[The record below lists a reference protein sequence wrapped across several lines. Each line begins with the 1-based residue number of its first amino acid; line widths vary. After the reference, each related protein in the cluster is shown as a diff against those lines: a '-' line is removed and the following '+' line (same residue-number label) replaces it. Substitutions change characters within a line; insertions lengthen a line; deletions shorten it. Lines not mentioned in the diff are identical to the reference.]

1 MNISR
6 PLLLVSGTL
15 LSLAVYGLAVWGE
28 TARNAEGLGFNE
40 RFGIDRLVDG
50 SGKVGVRQFK
60 DLRFEVWEYL
70 SLGGM
75 LVLLIATLAG
85 AGRVSKWIPAA
96 YLGILTVLG
105 GWKGLLMVIFL
116 PLFLFNLVSDPL
128 PMDGEFFADSV
139 ARHMGAGVWL
149 LLLLV
154 WSLSGFIRWRPRW
167 MRPPRPR
174 HYI

>member
-6 PLLLVSGTL
+6 PFLLASGAL
-15 LSLAVYGLAVWGE
+15 FSIAAYGLAVWADA
-28 TARNAEGLGFNE
+28 ARSAAAVGFSE
-40 RFGIDRLVDG
+40 RFGIGRLLEG
-50 SGKVGVRQFK
+50 SGKVGVTHFK

-70 SLGGM
+70 SIGAM
-75 LVLLIATLAG
+75 LVVLVAALAG
-85 AGRVSKWIPAA
+85 VGRISKWIPTA
-96 YLGILTVLG
+96 YLGILLVLG

-128 PMDGEFFADSV
+128 PMDGEFFGDSV